1 VNILL
6 AEPYFTGSHKAWA
19 LGYQKYSRHHVE
31 ILSLSGNFWKWRM
44 HGGAISLAKEFL
56 SCEMQPEVLVA
67 SDMLDLTTFLALTR
81 HKTARLPTAV
91 YFHENQLTYPWSPM
105 DRDVVQNRDHH
116 YGFINYVT
124 ALAADV
130 VLFNSQYHQDSFNT
144 ELKRFLMHFPD
155 NRSTENVE
163 IIAGKSLIL
172 PLGLDLS
179 RFDEHKPVQRYSGKP
194 LILWNHRWEFDKN
207 PEEFFKALFVLAEKG
222 LEFQV
227 AVLGECFSQQPQ
239 AFTLAKDVL
248 GNRMVQFG
256 FVDNLQDYAAWLWHA
271 DILPVTSH
279 QDFFGAS
286 IVEAIYCD
294 CLPLLPKRL
303 AYPNLIPQ
311 KFHDK
316 VFYENFDD
324 LVIRLEKAIGNAG
337 RAHSLNLRETICMYD
352 WKEIVCQYDDLL
364 ENLHRSTHMDNL

>member
-1 VNILL
+1 MNILL
-6 AEPYFTGSHKAWA
+6 LEPYFTGSHKAWA

-56 SCEMQPEVLVA
+56 SGDMQPDVLVA
-67 SDMLDLTTFLALTR
+67 SDMLDVTTFLALTR

-91 YFHENQLTYPWSPM
+91 YFHENQLTYPWSPT
-105 DRDVVQNRDHH
+105 DRDIVQNRDHH

-130 VLFNSQYHQDSFNT
+130 VLFNSQYHRDSFNT

-155 NRSTENVE
+155 NRAVENVE
-163 IIAGKSLIL
+163 IIAEKSFVL

-179 RFDEHKPVQRYSGKP
+179 RFDEHKPEQRYSEEP

-207 PEEFFKALFVLAEKG
+207 PEEFYKALFVLAERG

-227 AVLGECFSQQPQ
+227 AVLGECFSQQPR
-239 AFTLAKDVL
+239 AFTVAKDIL
-248 GNRMVQFG
+248 GNRIVQFG
-256 FVDNLQDYAAWLWHA
+256 FAENWQDYAAWLWHA

-286 IVEAIYCD
+286 IVEAIYCG

-303 AYPNLIPQ
+303 AYPDLIPQ
-311 KFHDK
+311 KFHEG
-316 VFYENFDD
+316 VFYEDFDD
-324 LVIRLEKAIGNAG
+324 LVIRLETAIGNGG
-337 RAHSLNLRETICMYD
+337 REQCMNLRETIRKYD
-352 WKEIVCQYDDLL
+352 WKEIVCQYDDLV
-364 ENLHRSTHMDNL
+364 ENLYRTTHLDN